1 MMVYFKLMVVMLV
14 NDGEMLVNDCEMLVN
29 DCEMLVNECEM
40 STIEV
45 IESEQC
51 SPFC

>member
-1 MMVYFKLMVVMLV
+1 MLV
-14 NDGEMLVNDCEMLVN
+14 NDGEIGEMLVNDCEMLVN
-29 DCEMLVNECEM
+29 DCEM

-51 SPFC
+51 TVIV